1 MKLLPASLYIVML
14 NNMVPLHALHS
25 APSSPAGPRHLDP
38 AKAFEALAGWL
49 ARFIEEK
56 NIPGAIVGISG
67 TDSILAF
74 LICTKAFEKAGKQD
88 RVIGIH
94 YGAPFPPVDKSEEEL
109 KRILDINPGYRWV
122 ARSVVPWLQ
131 AQAPQ
136 AKVIVDSSIDHN
148 DDYQRWA
155 ALFRSS
161 LNGASRTEPLPEGS
175 NYWVVGTRN
184 ATEDALG
191 AYSNISGAVSLQP
204 LLGLWKSEILKICSA
219 LGVPPAALEKSRQ
232 VDCDCGRFDIAAN
245 HIDEVDAVL
254 MTRSGLLPR
263 GWIEKNIA
271 SELLAQL
278 EKFVDEQI
286 AYAKFKK
293 DIPYKPPADILA

>member
-1 MKLLPASLYIVML
+1 ML

-25 APSSPAGPRHLDP
+25 APSQLSAPRHLDP
-38 AKAFEALAGWL
+38 AKTFDALVAWL
-49 ARFIEEK
+49 ARFAQERSV
-56 NIPGAIVGISG
+56 PGLIIGISG

-74 LICTKAFEKAGKQD
+74 LICAKAFEKIGRAD

-94 YGAPFPPVDKSEEEL
+94 YGTPFPPADKTEDEI

-122 ARSVVPWLQ
+122 ARSVVPWLRTQVPQ
-131 AQAPQ
+131 AQ
-136 AKVIVDSSIDHN
+136 VIVESGIDHN

-161 LNGASRTEPLPEGS
+161 LNGASRTEPLPEGQ

-184 ATEDALG
+184 ATEDAIG

-204 LLGLWKSEILKICSA
+204 IQGLWKSEVLKTCAA
-219 LGVPPAALEKSRQ
+219 LGVPQTAIEKSRQ

-254 MTRSGLLPR
+254 MARSGLLSR
-263 GWIEKNIA
+263 GWLEKNMTP
-271 SELLAQL
+271 ELLGQL
-278 EKFVDEQI
+278 EKFVTDQI

-293 DIPYKPPADILA
+293 EIPYTPPTSILA